1 MLLTRYGNL
10 RQFSL
15 PEASFSTLREHLTQR
30 ELITGEAIFCHG
42 HMRILELHA
51 LSRTGQVGRS
61 LGSLDGWHLICELGA
76 GSLWGYLSPVA
87 QIFVTYSLTSGHWG
101 RWRDTGT
108 MLIFPFH
115 LSPCCKEEMLGV
127 FSLCGCELRQ
137 HQRGQTVGW
146 PDPRAAPRS
155 DRRWISSLFFAYP
168 LGLRKYDP
176 LDFLLG
182 ERGKR

>member
-1 MLLTRYGNL
+1 METSGN
-10 RQFSL
+10 RK
-15 PEASFSTLREHLTQR
+15 HLTQR

-108 MLIFPFH
+108 VLIFPFH
-115 LSPCCKEEMLGV
+115 LSPCWKEETLGV
-127 FSLCGCELRQ
+127 FPVWLGTSTTPTRSN
-137 HQRGQTVGW
+137 RWVTW
-146 PDPRAAPRS
+146 PQSCPQIRS
-155 DRRWISSLFFAYP
+155 QV
-168 LGLRKYDP
+168 
-176 LDFLLG
+176 DFKLVFCLPTQP
-182 ERGKR
+182 